1 MKSRILEHLGAPD
14 YQPVKPI
21 VLAKQLHIPKQELRE
36 FREAVEELLSAGR
49 LQQGRNGL
57 LRLRAARGLIAGT
70 IKRTSGGFGFLI
82 PEGRTSEKGQDIY
95 IARDD
100 MRDAQTGDQVL
111 VEIVAKSKSGD
122 GRTRGRIVEVLER
135 ATNTYVGRYF
145 EREGRG
151 FVQVDGTTFQ
161 EPVFVGDPGAKGVQ
175 PDDKVVIEMVRFPTH
190 TRSGEAVLTQ
200 VLGARGEPGVDTL
213 SIIHEFGLPDAFPPQ
228 VLEEA
233 RVAAQQF
240 DEENLG
246 DRLDLTG
253 EIIVTIDPVD
263 ARDFDDAISLERT
276 PEGNWR
282 LGVHIADVAHFLPPG
297 SALDVEAQKR
307 GTSVYLPD
315 RVLPMLPEILS
326 NSLASLQQGR
336 VRFTKSVFMEYTAEG
351 TFLHAEFANSAIRV
365 TRRFAYEQVLP
376 IVEGRVSVPREIE
389 DLLQRMHELAMIL
402 RARRFEAGA
411 LELTMPEVKIDFDK
425 QGKVS
430 GAHLSPHDESHQIIE
445 EFMLAANIAV
455 ATALSDQKTP
465 FLRRV
470 HGDPDEAKLRAFA
483 EFVRSLGIPLK
494 KFQSRHA
501 LQKLLDSVKGQPL
514 MHSVNYALLRSMKQ
528 AEYSSEEEAG
538 HYALAVDNYC
548 HFTSPIRRYPDLTVH
563 RLIGR
568 MVEGQRARRKA
579 SKSAKR
585 TADIIALGRH
595 CSSTE
600 RRAAEAERELIKV
613 KLLAYMAERI
623 GEELEAMI
631 TGVKDY
637 GFYCQG
643 VEIPAEGLVHVST
656 LADDFY
662 YYEDY
667 AHRLVGRRS
676 GKEYRLG
683 QRVRVEVARVDVDRR
698 ELDFRLVG
706 SPRPKGPP
714 PPRPEQPR
722 SRKRDRH
729 PEPAKHHGKK
739 PKPGKRGKGKRR

>member
-1 MKSRILEHLGAPD
+1 
-14 YQPVKPI
+14 
-21 VLAKQLHIPKQELRE
+21 
-36 FREAVEELLSAGR
+36 
-49 LQQGRNGL
+49 
-57 LRLRAARGLIAGT
+57 
-70 IKRTSGGFGFLI
+70 
-82 PEGRTSEKGQDIY
+82 
-95 IARDD
+95 
-100 MRDAQTGDQVL
+100 
-111 VEIVAKSKSGD
+111 
-122 GRTRGRIVEVLER
+122 
-135 ATNTYVGRYF
+135 
-145 EREGRG
+145 
-151 FVQVDGTTFQ
+151 
-161 EPVFVGDPGAKGVQ
+161 
-175 PDDKVVIEMVRFPTH
+175 
-190 TRSGEAVLTQ
+190 
-200 VLGARGEPGVDTL
+200 
-213 SIIHEFGLPDAFPPQ
+213 PDAFPPQ

-233 RVAAQQF
+233 RIATQQF
-240 DEENLG
+240 DEENIG
-246 DRLDLTG
+246 QRLDLTG
-253 EIIVTIDPVD
+253 EIIVTIDPAD
-263 ARDFDDAISLERT
+263 ARDFDDAISLTRT

-351 TFLHAEFANSAIRV
+351 TFVHAEFANSAIRV

-376 IVEGRVSVPREIE
+376 IVEGRVSAPREIE

-402 RARRFEAGA
+402 RGRRFEAGA

-430 GAHLSPHDESHQIIE
+430 GAHLTGHDESHQIIE

-455 ATALSDQKTP
+455 ATALSDAKTP

-470 HGDPDEAKLRAFA
+470 HGNPDEAKLRAFA

-528 AEYSSEEEAG
+528 AEYSSDEDIG

-568 MVEGQRARRKA
+568 MIEGQRAGRKA
-579 SKSAKR
+579 SKSSKR
-585 TADIIALGRH
+585 TADLIALGRH

-613 KLLAYMAERI
+613 KLLVYMAERI
-623 GEELEAMI
+623 GEEFDAMI
-631 TGVKDY
+631 TGVQDY
-637 GFYCQG
+637 GFFCQAI
-643 VEIPAEGLVHVST
+643 EIPAEGLVHVST

-662 YYEDY
+662 YYEDF

-676 GKEYRLG
+676 GREYRLG
-683 QRVRVEVARVDVDRR
+683 QQVRVEVARVDVDRR
-698 ELDFRLVG
+698 ELDFRIVG

-722 SRKRDRH
+722 SRKRGRH
-729 PEPAKHHGKK
+729 SEPVEARGKK
-739 PKPGKRGKGKRR
+739 KGFPGKRGKGKRR